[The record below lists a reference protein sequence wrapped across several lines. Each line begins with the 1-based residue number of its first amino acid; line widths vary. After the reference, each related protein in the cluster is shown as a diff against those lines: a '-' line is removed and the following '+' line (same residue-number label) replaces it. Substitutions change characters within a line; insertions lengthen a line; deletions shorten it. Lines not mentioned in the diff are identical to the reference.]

1 MARKSDDSGISVE
14 AAAQSLKERKF
25 AKIYLFYGEED
36 FLIDELADL
45 LVDQAIE
52 PSERSFNLD
61 IVSGAELDAK
71 AIASLA
77 LAYPM
82 MGERR
87 VVVVRSFD
95 KLANKE
101 LLSGVIER
109 PVEST
114 ILALCCAAKLDFRL
128 KVSKTLRAQATIVNC
143 APLYDNQIAPWIAQ
157 RIRKLGKRASPEA
170 CQAMQAYVSRSLREI
185 QNEID
190 KLFIYVGEK
199 NEITVDDVNQVVGMS
214 KLWNVY
220 ELQRTVGMRDT
231 ARSLEIGQR
240 MMEAGESPI
249 YAIVALTKYFQ
260 KLWHLPE
267 LAARCRSE
275 EELAGAIGAPKFF
288 LNEYRTAAQR
298 YGPTDVERCFG
309 LLRDADLQMKT
320 SSPDPGALMTSLLY
334 GLTAVASA
342 SVAL

>member
-1 MARKSDDSGISVE
+1 MARKSEDSGISVE
-14 AAAQSLKERKF
+14 AAAESLKERKF

-36 FLIDELADL
+36 FLIDELSDL
-45 LVDQAIE
+45 LVAQAVE
-52 PSERSFNLD
+52 TSTRGFNLD
-61 IVSGAELDAK
+61 VVSGTELDAK
-71 AIASLA
+71 AIASLV

-82 MGERR
+82 MGDRR
-87 VVVVRSFD
+87 VVIVRSFD
-95 KLANKE
+95 KLPNKE
-101 LLSGVIER
+101 LLTGVFER

-128 KVSKTLRAQATIVNC
+128 KVNKTLRSQAVVVNC

-170 CQAMQAYVSRSLREI
+170 CQAMQGYVSRSLREI

-199 NEITVDDVNQVVGMS
+199 SEITVDDVNQVVGMS

-220 ELQRTVGMRDT
+220 ELQRTVGLRDT

-260 KLWHLPE
+260 KLWLLPE
-267 LAARCRSE
+267 LASRYRSE
-275 EELAGAIGAPKFF
+275 EELAGALGAPKFF
-288 LNEYRTAAQR
+288 LNEYRTASVRFTPA
-298 YGPTDVERCFG
+298 DVERCFG
-309 LLRDADLQMKT
+309 LLRDADLSMKT
-320 SSPDPGALMTSLLY
+320 SSPDPSALMTSLLY
-334 GLTAVASA
+334 AITAAASPQA
-342 SVAL
+342 AL